1 MQNYEQKVTYPF
13 EAPKERL
20 PTPKFPE
27 SAYWQ
32 GIPEEDEIVGQRV
45 TLNGEEYVFEV
56 VGFQGS
62 DAPGYIA
69 DHQERRQKEGAFF
82 ISGEGKMTKR
92 NGEECQRR
100 PDDPV
105 SWERP
110 LNGPLTLEEA
120 RQAKYTLAVASK
132 RSPARDE
139 DSGREMLVLNIETA
153 DGRTIA
159 MEGEWLPIGWWHST
173 QLNGETLY
181 FVVKLSRYV
190 QDTHEVVGYAGPYG
204 GGSDG

>member
-1 MQNYEQKVTYPF
+1 MQNYEQNVTYPF

-20 PTPKFPE
+20 PAPKFPE
-27 SAYWQ
+27 GAYWL
-32 GIPEEDEIVGQRV
+32 GIPEETQIVGQHV
-45 TLNGEEYVFEV
+45 TLNGFDYVFEV

-62 DAPGYIA
+62 DAPGHIA
-69 DHQERRQKEGAFF
+69 DHQELTQTEGVFF

-92 NGEECQRR
+92 SGIECQRR

-110 LNGPLTLEEA
+110 LIGQLALEEA

-132 RSPARDE
+132 RNSVRDGG
-139 DSGREMLVLNIETA
+139 SGHEVLVLNIETA

-159 MEGEWLPIGWWHST
+159 KEGEWLPIGWSHST

-181 FVVKLSRYV
+181 FVIKMSQYV
-190 QDTHEVVGYAGPYG
+190 QDTHEMVGHAGPYG

>member
-1 MQNYEQKVTYPF
+1 MHNYEKIVTYNF
-13 EAPKERL
+13 EATKVRL
-20 PTPKFPE
+20 PAPKFPE

-45 TLNGEEYVFEV
+45 TLNGVEYVFEV

-62 DAPGYIA
+62 DASGYIA
-69 DHQERRQKEGAFF
+69 DHQELTQKEGVFF
-82 ISGEGKMTKR
+82 IAGEGKMTKR
-92 NGEECQRR
+92 CGIECQRR

-110 LNGPLTLEEA
+110 LNGQMTLEEA

-132 RSPARDE
+132 RSSARDK

-153 DGRTIA
+153 DGKTIA
-159 MEGEWLPIGWWHST
+159 MEGEWLPTGWWHST

-181 FVVKLSRYV
+181 FVVKMSRY
-190 QDTHEVVGYAGPYG
+190 A
-204 GGSDG
+204 